1 MSGVDLDKVLMTLS
15 EEGGGLKDNS
25 DSLIGLAKEV
35 NKVLTEFEKTVK
47 MLENMHVLP
56 VAIRLVGKKYEID
69 VDSPLS
75 SGGAIQPATDYH
87 KVVFEK
93 LNEMTQEQIGEA
105 LLNGSKKATSTG
117 DSNKEPDAKND

>member
-1 MSGVDLDKVLMTLS
+1 MSGVDLDKVLQTLS

-56 VAIRLVGKKYEID
+56 VAIRLVGKKYDID
-69 VDSPLS
+69 VDSPLA
-75 SGGAIQPATDYH
+75 SGSDIQPATDYH

-105 LLNGSKKATSTG
+105 LLNGSKKATSAG
-117 DSNKEPDAKND
+117 DTNKKSDAKND